1 MTAEEASTA
10 SVNFPLDRYIFVGK
24 WLPAALDTAP
34 GTTVLGNHWTAHAKS
49 SSIFASIV
57 FLECV

>member
-10 SVNFPLDRYIFVGK
+10 SVNFPFDRYIFVSK
-24 WLPAALDTAP
+24 WLPAALETAP
-34 GTTVLGNHWTAHAKS
+34 GTAVLGSHWTAHAKS

-57 FLECV
+57 FRECV